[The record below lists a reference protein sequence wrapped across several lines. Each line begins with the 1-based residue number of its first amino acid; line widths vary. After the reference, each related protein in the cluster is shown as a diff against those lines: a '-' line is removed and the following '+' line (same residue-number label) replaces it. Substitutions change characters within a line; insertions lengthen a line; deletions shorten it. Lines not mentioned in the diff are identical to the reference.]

1 MKAILQFKN
10 VSYSYS
16 NHTQAALKDLTIEL
30 PSNTRVTI
38 LGRNGSG
45 KSTFLRHCNGTY
57 KPQRGRVYFDE
68 QPIAYDYDFLR
79 MLRNRVGVVFQNADE
94 QLLGTIVEEELSFGA
109 FNQGWDENKVS
120 ERVRKAADV
129 CEIMPLLNQASH
141 ELSGGEKARVALAKV
156 LVMEPDV
163 LLIDEPTANL
173 DPWMRRKLF
182 AIFERLYK
190 EGHSIILATHEV
202 EIALYW
208 ADFVIILEDGQILAA
223 DSSKTIFANRALMEQ
238 LDLSDPWYLRLRSK
252 E

>member
-1 MKAILQFKN
+1 MKAILEFKD
-10 VSYSYS
+10 VSYSYA
-16 NHTQAALKDLTIEL
+16 NHAEAALKNLTIQL
-30 PSNTRVTI
+30 PSNTRVAV

-45 KSTFLRHCNGTY
+45 KSTLLRHCNGTY
-57 KPQRGRVYFDE
+57 KPDKGTVFFDAE
-68 QPIAYDYDFLR
+68 PIAYDYDFLR

-94 QLLGTIVEEELSFGA
+94 QMLGTIVEEELRFGA
-109 FNQGWDENKVS
+109 FNQGWDEDKVYK
-120 ERVRKAADV
+120 RVQKAAEL
-129 CEIMPLLNQASH
+129 CQIMPLLNQASH
-141 ELSGGEKARVALAKV
+141 DLSGGEKARVALAKV

-182 AIFERLYK
+182 AVFERLYK

-208 ADFVIILEDGQILAA
+208 ADFVIILEEGQVLAA

-238 LDLSDPWYLRLRSK
+238 LDLSEPWYLRLRSK
-252 E
+252 D

>member
-1 MKAILQFKN
+1 MTAILEFKD
-10 VSYSYS
+10 VSYSYP
-16 NHTQAALKDLTIEL
+16 NHAEAALKKLTIEL

-45 KSTFLRHCNGTY
+45 KSTFLRHCNGTF
-57 KPQRGRVYFDE
+57 KPKSGTVYFDG
-68 QPIAYDYDFLR
+68 QPIAYDYHFLR
-79 MLRNRVGVVFQNADE
+79 LLRNRVGVVFQNADE
-94 QLLGTIVEEELSFGA
+94 QMLGTIVEEELSFGA
-109 FNQGWDENKVS
+109 FNQGWDEDKVYK
-120 ERVRKAADV
+120 RVRKAAKL

-208 ADFVIILEDGQILAA
+208 ADFVIIIEDGQVLAV
-223 DSSKTIFANRALMEQ
+223 DTSKKIFANRALMEQ
-238 LDLSDPWYLRLRSK
+238 LDLTVPWYLRLRSK
-252 E
+252 A